1 MAQPQRPGGFD
12 MARMTTG
19 SKVVLV
25 TAILLF
31 IDLFFP
37 WQGVDF
43 GDFLG
48 TDLGSANVSGFNGLG
63 VLVAILCIAV
73 IVWEGMLAAGVTINT
88 GASSPALIGAALA
101 AATALVT
108 IIAFL
113 TKLDAIKWGAFV
125 GLILALVMTYGAYL
139 RFQESRAGGM
149 SPPPAA

>member
-1 MAQPQRPGGFD
+1 MSS
-12 MARMTTG
+12 ARTSAFASFSEKRSPSAGTRTATG
-19 SKVVLV
+19 
-25 TAILLF
+25 
-31 IDLFFP
+31 P
-37 WQGVDF
+37 
-43 GDFLG
+43 
-48 TDLGSANVSGFNGLG
+48 SGFNGLG